1 MKEQIKAC
9 QEALKRNPNDREAFS
24 TLAQLLKQTRRW
36 KAIIGLYE
44 AYPDMADWNDI
55 VQALK
60 EHAAEETQPDKR
72 SVIFHIMGQIL
83 EFKLDDASDAIKCYQ
98 YAVKTWPLRSESF
111 DAARRL
117 FLKRNNVKM
126 AVKLIDIELSYE
138 RLPEERK
145 AKLYAEMSRICT
157 EYVNAPDKAAQYDA
171 MAKAAERKA
180 LEQAQRCDDEV
191 KAEAVEEKAE
201 AVEVVEEKTE
211 IVESVEE
218 KTETVE
224 EKTETGESVEEKAET
239 VEVVEEKTEA
249 VEVVEEKTEA
259 VESVEEK
266 TEAVEVVEE
275 KTEAV
280 EVVEEKAETVEV
292 VEEKTE
298 AVEVVEEKTE
308 AVEVVEETT
317 EAVESVEEKT
327 EAVESVEEKTEAV
340 EVVEEKTEAIESV
353 EEKTEADEV
362 VEEKTEAVEVVEE
375 KTEAVEVV
383 EEKTETVEEK
393 TEAVEE
399 TADGSSVD
407 ASSLDSFD
415 TISACCD
422 EICRLNDANHLE
434 AIEHVALKG
443 VALAQNMEDA
453 EPLFETLEEVGQ
465 YGILAVVLADLCD
478 RTQGDSEKRMLS
490 ADRADVLDLRLNK
503 REEAVEIATPIAEGN
518 DRASFKARAVL
529 AGTDRAELTN
539 LAATMNELLKKLRRT
554 PEEMPLIGDLAE
566 LYDHRMDSP
575 KDAEEQYKR
584 IKLAEPKNTK
594 MLRFY
599 CRYYEAAS
607 DWQRVLSTLQ
617 TLKGAVAGTYRE
629 LLVARQIAR
638 VSEEKL
644 NNPNK
649 AVSVWNQF
657 LKEGIFV
664 ETAREALI
672 GLYTRTG
679 KFQNL
684 LEIYKNDLEALAPEQ
699 TQERIEVI
707 KKCIEINDKH
717 THNDAMVIKLYHQ
730 ILSIDPDN
738 DEAVNALVERYEASK
753 RWNDLL
759 KVLNQKAE
767 RTTDKDASV
776 QIYYRIANLWSK
788 SLANVNKSIEPL
800 LKVIE
805 VDPTQRPALQQ
816 LHDYYEQKNNWANLY
831 DIIDK
836 EAVVADD
843 AEKVTLLKRQAEI
856 GEANLHSPEKAIESW
871 KKLSECLTD
880 PSEALAELARLYKKQ
895 GNYEALLENYQRAL
909 EFAHSQSEK
918 IDDLNAIAQIY
929 LTKLDN
935 RDKGIETLTGMLDIE
950 EGRQD
955 ALDQLTQIRV
965 EAKEW
970 SELVALYT
978 SIGRAEQVY
987 ELLDL
992 TAADEDEEETQIELY
1007 NLMAKIAQDELHSDE
1022 LAIAAYEKILDV
1034 DATHEKTAKC
1044 LLKYYREYG
1053 NHEKAIE
1060 AIQIIIA
1067 WTSDLE
1073 EKISMHVEIAELYE
1087 NELNDIDHAASW
1099 YAKAVSLA
1107 PDRKTL
1113 REHFEAL
1120 ALRGEAYALI
1130 YDVYKPLLDSEQC
1143 GAESKVD
1150 IHRVFARVCQRHLD
1164 KCEEAMRAWEVCLAS
1179 DASDVEAL
1187 DALGILY
1194 EKAEQYSK
1202 LLEIIDR
1209 KLELA
1214 SEPNDTL
1221 ALAFKRAQLLVNQL
1235 HDLDMAEAS
1244 YLKVLSIDEN
1254 NADAIR
1260 GLKAIYDVTENWTKL
1275 ADILK
1280 KECDI
1285 ASSSDERLDT
1295 MFELAEINR
1304 NYLSALEDAIHIYD
1318 EILKENSA
1326 HARTIA
1332 VLEQLVRDDVQAARI
1347 AMILE
1352 PVYATAGDT
1361 AKQCKALEISLRAL
1375 SGQDRIDVLWQ
1386 IFELQN
1392 GVIKDLSASFEVAV
1406 RIFNETPDDE
1416 RIWRH
1421 LDELA
1426 AEIDDVSTWNALA
1439 ELYASVACDA
1449 EHDEDWRCDILFKRA
1464 VIVEEKLGRDKD
1476 SIVLWEAYRAKN
1488 LDNATAIAHLERLY
1502 RDNSEFGKLVELL
1515 EFEVGLDSYGDEER
1529 IGIEL
1534 QAAEIYEDILGV
1546 PAEAIRVYRAILD
1559 IDSSRKEA
1567 LDALERLYQSSA
1579 LWTDLAKLYDDELS
1593 IYSDNSKLNEIR
1605 CKLASVCEN
1614 KISDYERAVECYRS
1628 VLDTDKSEGVLESA
1642 CGLLNHLVDVAGE
1655 NIVEYRAELCE
1666 LLEPIFV
1673 ERGDKTKLID
1683 ILRIELADV
1692 DDAYEKVELNRRIAA
1707 ILKDDLG
1714 DNAGAFDAIKAALK
1728 IDIADAKL
1736 REDFEALAL
1745 KLDCPKEIIDLYEA
1759 QIEGVDDD
1767 VLKHELYKRI
1777 ANVYEEKLQDT
1788 ENAIKAYRIMI
1799 DLDEM
1804 DMQSLDALEALYTN
1818 GQNWEL
1824 LLDILNH
1831 KSEVGSGDEKVGIL
1845 RKMATINCDCL
1856 NRPKSAI
1863 ENYCEILNNLPDDME
1878 SVLALESLYEQTEDW
1893 QALCDNY
1900 GIKLQHA
1907 ATDDERREILRH
1919 TALILE
1925 QKLGAKDDAIQN
1937 YLQILDIFPCDEE
1950 TLDALDNLYL
1960 AREDFDDLVGI
1971 LQKKLEIHADDDQTD
1986 VLRFRLGQL
1995 CQDKLDSI
2003 SQAIDYYR
2011 AILEQNPKHEGANR
2025 AMRELLKDED
2035 YKLDASR
2042 VLESV
2047 YDRTEQFEL
2056 LAEVLE
2062 IQLEQE
2068 YDPTQQVQ
2076 LLVRIAGIHQDAL
2089 SNYEAAF
2096 DDMARILKISQA
2108 QEYVERIEGL
2118 CEILDNTAKLVDV
2131 YIEVVAN
2138 VYEPD
2143 KQVAFNNRIADLLLN
2158 RLNDEKRAEE
2168 FYKTTLDASSDDA
2181 HALEAL
2187 DKIYTKRESWKDL
2200 LDILDA
2206 KFNAAKDDETR
2217 IDILYRAAETQE
2229 SKCELHDDAI
2239 ATYQRILEIDKRQ
2252 DKAIALLSAIYE
2264 SQDMWSEYVDL
2275 IRTQIADA
2283 QEQSEVLALKFSL
2296 AKIQNEK
2303 LGDNFDAIETLK
2315 DILNTQSDEPNA
2327 RAYLEE
2333 LFEKGQ
2339 DVVEIAEILE
2349 PIYKAGNEWHKFI
2362 HSLEKRVEH
2371 EEDAFTK
2378 VQILEQIAKTYR
2390 YNLEDL
2396 SKALDA
2402 YGRMFLLQ
2410 PADRDIQEHVER
2422 FASQTLELNVWY
2434 DLYDKVLTENLVEDD
2449 ADRRVIMLSLAHLSA
2464 ERMENHEKAREL
2476 CMAILADDPEEMEA
2490 YDILEWS
2497 YAQKQEYASL
2507 LELWTKKV
2515 EIVNEADQKIGLLMR
2530 MASIQE
2536 EVLHDDVA
2544 TSKTCQEILDIEPA
2558 AAPVAAS
2565 LERLLRKT
2573 SQYEALAD
2581 FYRQRSDFAQDD
2593 EARVEYLHKLGV
2605 VLARQLKQ
2613 LTEATE
2619 VLGSALSIDK
2629 ESSACKRALETMLN
2643 ETEPSE
2649 ENSEIR
2655 SAIAHLL
2662 EPLYGDDDWNKLAR
2676 VLGVLI
2682 ETTDDTYDK
2691 VALYMRLADI
2701 YERHDAHPKR
2711 AFEVYAKA
2719 FVAVPNT
2726 ENAREKLEDLAEK
2739 LDGYAQLADVYMQ
2752 AIETTEDDNEKLSL
2766 YERTAQIRAEK
2777 LGEESVAAT
2786 CYEAILTL
2794 DEFNLNAINALEKLY
2809 AQLKDHV
2816 KNVAI
2821 LKKHVEIAND
2831 LIDQKDLLYKI
2842 ADLQENALNQVE
2854 EAIDAYVEVLNL
2866 DSEDAVALDALER
2879 LYAQTENW
2887 TALVDIYDRKLN
2899 VSDGTQSSID
2909 ILMKIA
2915 STYRDKMGN
2924 DEEAIQYYARA
2935 FEQDRMNDVVASALE
2950 SLYARNEHYDDL
2962 ITVIESQVD
2971 IANTRSDS
2979 ALKHSRQID
2988 MAHILIDNIH
2998 DDMRAID
3005 VLKSVLDEDSQNEA
3019 AVEMLQKLLDKEDLV
3034 NDIASILI
3042 PIYQQNHRNAE
3053 YMRICERK
3061 IDVAQDEFDKR
3072 SLYVEAAHV
3081 ADEVLDDPDKAF
3093 GFIEKALTA
3102 NPSDDEIVRLAEEI
3116 ASNRECYSTLTR
3128 LCEKVIEVADDPD
3141 ASIKLSLI
3149 AAKYYE
3155 QKLADPDKSIAQ
3167 YERILGIDSVNEE
3180 ALSNL
3185 HRLYRQTQ
3193 QVDKLADVLAALID
3207 NGAQPV
3213 NDLRYELVEI
3223 VIEKSPEQALDLL
3236 KQILWDDKDNEKAV
3250 AALESLLS
3258 HKSFVDDIAEILEPR
3273 YAQNGDDGKL
3283 AKLLEAKIEVSQDVI
3298 DTLTYTKQLAQIQ
3311 RDKLGDDAAALASY
3325 CRALVCDP
3333 SDVDVMTAIEE
3344 IAGKIE
3350 RWDDLAEAY
3359 TRAVEAAS
3367 DDADKIALMVKL
3379 ARIDAQKLG
3388 RNEEAIGVLKKILE
3402 LDAESTDALR
3412 LLESIYA
3419 AENKSEEL
3427 LDVRATLASLA
3438 FEPDAQKALL
3448 FQCADLALN
3457 VLNLNERGM
3466 GFLEKIVEI
3475 DDTDLNAIEP
3485 LLILYSEAGAFDK
3498 YVDLLNKKLLSTNDE
3513 DARFDIYMTIAR
3525 TADEKLN
3532 DSAMAIES
3540 YMEAKNIRR
3549 TPEIYAALERIYSAL
3564 QQYQELDDLFLAQI
3578 DDTDSA
3584 ERKAALKVKRAQ
3596 IAEVHF
3602 ENDMAAIDLLKD
3614 ALSDDPANVEA
3625 FNGLDRLYSK
3635 NGDFQELYDLLEEQ
3649 KKAAT
3654 DENLVLIFNIRIA
3667 KLAAAHLGDVETAI
3681 RSLKD
3686 VLQVQGNNLEA
3697 LDSLVDIYE
3706 QQKSYDLALNAL
3718 HAKIKVVESPKDEAP
3733 IYCHVARIVRKA
3745 NWSVEQIEASYQAAL
3760 QRDPE
3765 CEEALNELMKIAE
3778 SAGDIQKTLQLLS
3791 HKAKL
3796 QSDDEAR
3803 IAVYEKIVETASQ
3816 ASEYAKVAALALQ
3829 QIHDLRPDDLD
3840 VSEKLVNAYI
3850 KAEDFAAAK
3859 PILDAIIDSFLETK
3873 QTKKLPPFYSLKG
3886 RMLKMSGDLEGA
3898 RQAFEAANAIDK
3910 NNIPNNLELGIMLFE
3925 NGDYDAALKIM
3936 QTLLLHQMNVKDKEV
3951 KTNIFYYLG
3960 MLRLKTN
3967 DPKRAKD
3974 MFNRALGVDPNHAPT
3989 KAAMLE
3995 LG

>member
-24 TLAQLLKQTRRW
+24 TLAQLLKQARRW

-44 AYPDMADWNDI
+44 AYPEMADWTDL

-60 EHAAEETQPDKR
+60 EHATQETQPEKR

-83 EFKLDDASDAIKCYQ
+83 EFKIGDTNDAIKCYQ

-117 FLKRNNVKM
+117 YISRNNVKM
-126 AVKLIDIELSYE
+126 AVKLIEVELSFE
-138 RLPEERK
+138 NLPLERK
-145 AKLYAEMSRICT
+145 AKLYAEMASICT
-157 EYVNAPDKAAQYDA
+157 EYANAPDKAEKYAA
-171 MAKAAERKA
+171 MARATEQKA
-180 LEQAQRCDDEV
+180 LEMAQQREAEVADDRDESAEV
-191 KAEAVEEKAE
+191 AEEKAE
-201 AVEVVEEKTE
+201 VAEEKAEEAVAVEEPAVKEAAEVAEEPAVEEAAEVAEESVAVEEAAAVEEPSEAAEEAATVEEAAAVEEPAAVAEEKTE
-211 IVESVEE
+211 EAAIEESTAVAEEKVEEAAIEESTAVAEE
-218 KTETVE
+218 KTEEVAVEESAAVAE
-224 EKTETGESVEEKAET
+224 EKTEEVAVEESAA
-239 VEVVEEKTEA
+239 VAEEKTE
-249 VEVVEEKTEA
+249 EV
-259 VESVEEK
+259 
-266 TEAVEVVEE
+266 
-275 KTEAV
+275 
-280 EVVEEKAETVEV
+280 
-292 VEEKTE
+292 
-298 AVEVVEEKTE
+298 
-308 AVEVVEETT
+308 
-317 EAVESVEEKT
+317 
-327 EAVESVEEKTEAV
+327 
-340 EVVEEKTEAIESV
+340 
-353 EEKTEADEV
+353 
-362 VEEKTEAVEVVEE
+362 
-375 KTEAVEVV
+375 
-383 EEKTETVEEK
+383 
-393 TEAVEE
+393 AVEE
-399 TADGSSVD
+399 PAEVAEESSERV
-407 ASSLDSFD
+407 AIPESFA
-415 TISACCD
+415 TISDCCD
-422 EICRLNDANHLE
+422 EIFRLNDTNTPD
-434 AIEHVALKG
+434 AIEDVALKG

-453 EPLFETLEEVGQ
+453 EPIFEALEEVEQ
-465 YGILAVVLADLCD
+465 YGALAVVLADLCD
-478 RTQGDSEKRMLS
+478 RTRGDSEKRLLK
-490 ADRADVLDLRLNK
+490 ADRADVLDLRLDK
-503 REEAVEIATPIAEGN
+503 RAEAVEIATPIAEGE

-529 AGTDRAELTN
+529 AGTDHAELTN
-539 LAATMNELLKKLRRT
+539 LAATMNDLLKKLRRT

-657 LKEGIFV
+657 IKEGLFV

-699 TQERIEVI
+699 TKERIEVI

-717 THNDAMVIKLYHQ
+717 TNNDAMVIKLYHQ

-767 RTTDKDASV
+767 RTTDKEASV

-800 LKVIE
+800 LKVVEI
-805 VDPTQRPALQQ
+805 DPTQRPALQQ
-816 LHDYYEQKNNWANLY
+816 LHDFYEQKNNWANLY

-836 EAVVADD
+836 EADVADA

-871 KKLSECLTD
+871 EKLSQCLED

-895 GNYEALLENYQRAL
+895 GNFEALLANYQRAL

-935 RDKGIETLTGMLDIE
+935 REKGIETLTGMLDIE

-1007 NLMAKIAQDELHSDE
+1007 NLMAKIAQDELHSDDM
-1022 LAIAAYEKILDV
+1022 AIAAYEKILDV
-1034 DATHEKTAKC
+1034 DATHEETAKR
-1044 LLKYYREYG
+1044 LLKYYREHG
-1053 NHEKAIE
+1053 DHKKAIE

-1073 EKISMHVEIAELYE
+1073 EKIAMHVEIAELYE
-1087 NELNDIDHAASW
+1087 NELDDIDHAANW
-1099 YAKAVSLA
+1099 YAKVVALA
-1107 PDRKTL
+1107 PSRKAL
-1113 REHFEAL
+1113 RDHFEDL

-1130 YDVYKPLLDSEQC
+1130 YDVYKPLLDSDQC
-1143 GAESKVD
+1143 DAESKVD
-1150 IHRVFARVCQRHLD
+1150 IHRVFARVCQKHLD
-1164 KCEEAMRAWEVCLAS
+1164 KSEEAMHAWEVCLAA
-1179 DASDVEAL
+1179 DANDTEAL
-1187 DALGILY
+1187 DALEILY
-1194 EKAEQYSK
+1194 DDAAEYSK
-1202 LLEIIDR
+1202 LLEVIDR

-1214 SEPNDTL
+1214 TDPDSIM
-1221 ALAFKRAQLLVNQL
+1221 ALAFKRAKILVDQLNNT
-1235 HDLDMAEAS
+1235 DMAEVS

-1254 NADAIR
+1254 NVDAIR

-1285 ASSSDERLDT
+1285 ATSSEDRLDT
-1295 MFELAEINR
+1295 SFELAEIKR
-1304 NYLSALEDAIHIYD
+1304 NHLSDLEGAIRIYD
-1318 EILKENSA
+1318 EILKENSS

-1332 VLEQLVRDDVQAARI
+1332 VLEQLVREGIQAARI
-1347 AMILE
+1347 AAILE

-1361 AKQCKALEISLRAL
+1361 VKQCKALEISLKDL
-1375 SGQDRIDVLWQ
+1375 SGKERIDVLWQ

-1392 GVIKDLSASFEVAV
+1392 GVINDSNASFEVAV

-1416 RIWRH
+1416 RIWQH
-1421 LDELA
+1421 LDEIGA
-1426 AEIDDVSTWNALA
+1426 QIDDEETWNALA
-1439 ELYASVACDA
+1439 NLYATVVCDA
-1449 EHDEDWRCDILFKRA
+1449 EHAEDWRYEILFKRA
-1464 VIVEEKLGRDKD
+1464 LIVEEKLQHDKD
-1476 SIVLWEAYRAKN
+1476 SIALWETYRAKN

-1502 RDNSEFGKLVELL
+1502 RDNAEFKKLVELL
-1515 EFEVGLDSYGDEER
+1515 EFEVTLDSYNDEER
-1529 IGIEL
+1529 IAIEL
-1534 QAAEIYEDILGV
+1534 QAAQIYEDILGSS
-1546 PAEAIRVYRAILD
+1546 AEAIRVYRAILE
-1559 IDSSRKEA
+1559 IDPSRKEA
-1567 LDALERLYQSSA
+1567 LDALERLYQASA
-1579 LWTDLAKLYDDELS
+1579 QWRDLAKLYDDELS
-1593 IYSDNSKLNEIR
+1593 IYSETSKLNEIR
-1605 CKLASVCEN
+1605 CKLAVVCEN
-1614 KISDYERAVECYRS
+1614 EIADYERAVECYRS
-1628 VLDTDKSEGVLESA
+1628 VLDTDKSEGVLEAAS
-1642 CGLLNHLVDVAGE
+1642 GLLNHLVGVEGDNV
-1655 NIVEYRAELCE
+1655 VEYRSALCE

-1673 ERGDKTKLID
+1673 DNGDKSKLID

-1692 DDAYEKVELNRRIAA
+1692 EDAYEKVELNRRIAT

-1714 DNAGAFDAIKAALK
+1714 DDVGAFEAMKAALK

-1736 REDFEALAL
+1736 REDFETLAL
-1745 KLDCPKEIIDLYEA
+1745 KLDRPKEIIDLYEA
-1759 QIEGVDDD
+1759 SMDGADDEI
-1767 VLKHELYKRI
+1767 LKHDLYKRI
-1777 ANVYEEKLQDT
+1777 ANVYEEKLQDN

-1804 DMQSLDALEALYTN
+1804 DLDSLNALETLYTN
-1818 GQNWEL
+1818 DQNWEL
-1824 LLDILNH
+1824 LLDILNR
-1831 KSEVGSGDEKVGIL
+1831 KSEIGSGDEKVSIL

-1863 ENYCEILNNLPDDME
+1863 ENYCEILNNLPDDMD
-1878 SVLALESLYEQTEDW
+1878 SVTALESLYEQTEDW

-1907 ATDDERREILRH
+1907 TTDEERRDILRQ
-1919 TALILE
+1919 TAIILE
-1925 QKLGAKDDAIQN
+1925 QKINAKDEAVQN
-1937 YLQILDIFPCDEE
+1937 YRQILDLFPRDEE
-1950 TLDALDNLYL
+1950 TLDALDKLYQ
-1960 AREDFDDLVGI
+1960 AQDDFDDLASV
-1971 LQKKLEIHADDDQTD
+1971 LQRKLEIHENDDQTNI
-1986 VLRFRLGQL
+1986 LRFRLGQIY
-1995 CQDKLDSI
+1995 QNKLDSM
-2003 SQAIDYYR
+2003 SQAIEYYK
-2011 AILEQNPKHEGANR
+2011 AILEQNPEHEGANR
-2025 AMRELLKDED
+2025 SMRELLENED
-2035 YKLDASR
+2035 YKLEASK

-2047 YDRTEQFEL
+2047 YDRTEQYEF
-2056 LAEVLE
+2056 LAQVLE

-2068 YDPTQQVQ
+2068 YDPMQQVQ
-2076 LLVRIAGIHQDAL
+2076 LLVRIACIHQDAL
-2089 SNYEAAF
+2089 SNYDAAF
-2096 DDMARILKISQA
+2096 DDLARILKINQDR
-2108 QEYVERIEGL
+2108 EYIDRIESL
-2118 CEILDNTAKLVDV
+2118 CDILDNTAKLVDV
-2131 YIEVVAN
+2131 YVEVVAN
-2138 VYEPD
+2138 VYEPE
-2143 KQVAFNNRIADLLLN
+2143 KQVAFDNRIADLLRN
-2158 RLNDEKRAEE
+2158 RLGDEKRAEE
-2168 FYKTTLDASSDDA
+2168 FYKTTLEVSSDDA

-2187 DKIYTKRESWKDL
+2187 DEIYTKRESWTDL
-2200 LDILDA
+2200 LEILDA

-2217 IDILYRAAETQE
+2217 IAILYRTADTQE

-2239 ATYQRILEIDKRQ
+2239 ATYRRILEIDKRQ
-2252 DKAIALLSAIYE
+2252 EKAIELLSAIYE
-2264 SQDMWSEYVDL
+2264 SQDMWAEYVDL
-2275 IRTQIADA
+2275 IRSQIADA
-2283 QEQSEVLALKFSL
+2283 QEQREILALKFKL

-2315 DILNTQSDEPNA
+2315 DILNTQSDDAQA

-2339 DVVEIAEILE
+2339 DIVEIAEILE
-2349 PIYKAGNEWHKFI
+2349 PIYKAGNEWHKLI
-2362 HSLEKRVEH
+2362 HSLEKRAEH
-2371 EEDAFTK
+2371 EEDVFTK

-2434 DLYDKVLTENLVEDD
+2434 DLYDKALTDNLVEDD
-2449 ADRRVIMLSLAHLSA
+2449 SDRRIIILSLAHLAA
-2464 ERMENHEKAREL
+2464 ERMANHDKARQL
-2476 CMAILADDPEEMEA
+2476 CEAILADDPEEMAA

-2497 YAQKQEYASL
+2497 YAQKQEYARL
-2507 LELWTKKV
+2507 LELWAKKS
-2515 EIVNEADQKIGLLMR
+2515 EIVQEVDQKIGLLMR
-2530 MASIQE
+2530 MATIQE
-2536 EVLHDDVA
+2536 EVLHDDAA
-2544 TSKTCQEILDIEPA
+2544 TAKTYQDILDIEPVAMPIA
-2558 AAPVAAS
+2558 AA

-2573 SQYEALAD
+2573 SQYEELAD

-2593 EARVEYLHKLGV
+2593 ESRVEYLHKLGV

-2613 LTEATE
+2613 TAEATE
-2619 VLGSALSIDK
+2619 VLGNALSIDK
-2629 ESSACKRALETMLN
+2629 DSSACKRALEAMLN
-2643 ETEPSE
+2643 ETEPTE
-2649 ENSEIR
+2649 ENAEIR
-2655 SAIAHLL
+2655 SSMAHLL

-2682 ETTDDTYDK
+2682 DTTDDTYDK
-2691 VALYMRLADI
+2691 VALYMRLADL

-2711 AFEVYAKA
+2711 AFDVYAKA
-2719 FVAVPNT
+2719 FVAIPNT
-2726 ENAREKLEDLAEK
+2726 ENAREKLEELAEK
-2739 LDGYAQLADVYMQ
+2739 LDAYAQLADVYMQ

-2766 YERTAQIRAEK
+2766 YERAAQIRCEK
-2777 LGEESVAAT
+2777 LDEKQVAAT
-2786 CYEAILTL
+2786 CYEAILAL
-2794 DEFNLNAINALEKLY
+2794 DEFNLNAIHALEKLY
-2809 AQLKDHV
+2809 AQLKDYA

-2842 ADLQENALNQVE
+2842 ADLQENALNQVD
-2854 EAIDAYVEVLNL
+2854 EAIDAYNEVLNL
-2866 DSEDAVALDALER
+2866 DPEDAVALDALER

-2899 VSDGTQSSID
+2899 VSDGTSDSIG
-2909 ILMKIA
+2909 ILVKIA

-2924 DEEAIQYYARA
+2924 DDEAIQYYARA
-2935 FEQDRMNDVVASALE
+2935 FEQDRTNVDVASALE
-2950 SLYARNEHYDDL
+2950 TLYAKTEQYDDL

-2971 IANTRSDS
+2971 VASNHGDA

-2988 MAHILIDNIH
+2988 MAHILIDNVH

-3005 VLKSVLDEDSQNEA
+3005 VLKSILDDDDQNEA
-3019 AVEMLQKLLDKEDLV
+3019 AIDMLQKLLEKEELV
-3034 NDIASILI
+3034 NEIAAILI
-3042 PIYQQNHRNAE
+3042 PIYKQNHRDAE
-3053 YMRICERK
+3053 YMGICERK

-3072 SLYVEAAHV
+3072 SLYIEAAHV
-3081 ADEVLDDPDKAF
+3081 ADEVLNDPDKAF
-3093 GFIEKALTA
+3093 GFIEKALMA
-3102 NPSDDEIVRLAEEI
+3102 NPSDDEIVELAETI
-3116 ASNRECYSTLTR
+3116 ASRHERYTTLTV
-3128 LCEKVIEVADDPD
+3128 LCEKVIETADDPD

-3155 QKLADPDKSIAQ
+3155 QQLTDLDKSIAQ
-3167 YERILGIDSVNEE
+3167 YERILGIDAMNED

-3193 QVDKLADVLAALID
+3193 QFDKLADILATRID
-3207 NGAQPV
+3207 NGAQPI
-3213 NDLRYELVEI
+3213 NELRYELVEI
-3223 VIEKSPEQALDLL
+3223 VIEIEPERALELL
-3236 KQILWDDKDNEKAV
+3236 KQILWDENDNEKAV
-3250 AALESLLS
+3250 AALESLLAN
-3258 HKSFVDDIAEILEPR
+3258 KDLVGDIAEILEPR
-3273 YAQNGDDGKL
+3273 YAQNGDDEKL
-3283 AKLLEAKIEVSQDVI
+3283 AKLLEAKIEVSQDPV
-3298 DTLTYTKQLAQIQ
+3298 DKLTYTKQLAQIQ
-3311 RDKLGDDAAALASY
+3311 RDKLGDDSAALASY
-3325 CRALVCDP
+3325 RNALVCDP
-3333 SDVDVMTAIEE
+3333 SDADVMNAIEE
-3344 IAGKIE
+3344 IAEKIE
-3350 RWDDLAEAY
+3350 RWDDLAQAY
-3359 TRAVEAAS
+3359 AKAIEVAS
-3367 DDADKIALMVKL
+3367 DDTDKIALMAKL
-3379 ARIDAQKLG
+3379 AKLDAQKLG
-3388 RNEEAIGVLKKILE
+3388 RNDEAVDVLKKILE
-3402 LDAESTDALR
+3402 LDAENIDALR

-3419 AENKSEEL
+3419 AENKSAEL
-3427 LDVRATLASLA
+3427 LEIRSTLALLT

-3475 DDTDLNAIEP
+3475 DDTDLNAIDP
-3485 LLILYSEAGAFDK
+3485 LLVLYSEAGAFDK
-3498 YVDLLNKKLLSTNDE
+3498 YVELLNKKLLSTNDD
-3513 DARFDIYMTIAR
+3513 DARFDIYMTIAK
-3525 TADEKLN
+3525 TADEKL
-3532 DSAMAIES
+3532 DDAAMAIDA
-3540 YMEAKNIRR
+3540 YNDAKNIHR
-3549 TPEIYAALERIYSAL
+3549 TPEIYAALERIYAAHE
-3564 QQYQELDDLFLAQI
+3564 QYQDLDDLFLAQI
-3578 DDTDSA
+3578 DDTDSTA
-3584 ERKAALKVKRAQ
+3584 KKAALKVKRAQ

-3602 ENDMAAIDLLKD
+3602 ENDMDAIDLLKD
-3614 ALSDDPANVEA
+3614 ALNDDPANADA
-3625 FNGLDRLYSK
+3625 FNGLDKLYSK
-3635 NGDFQELYDLLEEQ
+3635 NGEFQELYDLLEEQ

-3654 DENLVLIFNIRIA
+3654 DENLILIFNIRIA
-3667 KLAAAHLGDVETAI
+3667 KLAATHLGDVDTAI

-3686 VLQVQGNNLEA
+3686 VLQVQSNNVEA
-3697 LDSLVDIYE
+3697 LDSLIDIYE

-3718 HAKIKVVESPKDEAP
+3718 HAKIKIVDSPKDEAP

-3765 CEEALNELMKIAE
+3765 CEEALNELMAIAE
-3778 SAGDIQKTLQLLS
+3778 TSGDLQKTLQLLS

-3796 QSDDEAR
+3796 QSDDDAK

-3816 ASEYAKVAALALQ
+3816 APEFAKVAAIALQ
-3829 QIHDLRPDDLD
+3829 QIHELRPDDID

-3850 KAEDFAAAK
+3850 KADDFAAAK
-3859 PILDAIIDSFLETK
+3859 PILNGIIDSLTESK

-3886 RMLKMSGDLEGA
+3886 RMLKMSGDLDGA

-3925 NGDYDAALKIM
+3925 SGDYDAALKIM

-3960 MLRLKTN
+3960 MLRVKTN

-3989 KAAMLE
+3989 KAALAE